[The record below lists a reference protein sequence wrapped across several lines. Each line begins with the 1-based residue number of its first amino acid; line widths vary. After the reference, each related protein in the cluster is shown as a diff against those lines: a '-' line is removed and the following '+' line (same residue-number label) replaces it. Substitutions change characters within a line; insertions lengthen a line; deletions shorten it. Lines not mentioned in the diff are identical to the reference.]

1 MVSRNK
7 DEVEY
12 LEYEHVE
19 AATFTMLCLFSLH
32 VLRLKSLNALRSTVE
47 KIYENLRFMSLQG
60 YLFTQRRQIRLR
72 VETFAGFI

>member
-12 LEYEHVE
+12 LVEHVE
-19 AATFTMLCLFSLH
+19 GATFTMLVVFSLH
-32 VLRLKSLNALRSTVE
+32 VLRLKYLLALRRTVE